1 MYINNNFNDNLK
13 DTLTNSETIKYFTQ
27 YKSGDL
33 KARELLIEHNLR
45 LVLDYLHKYIYTS
58 YNSNDME
65 DLVSVGAIGLI
76 KAVDTFDIS
85 KNKQFSSYAYM
96 CIKNEVLM
104 SLRKRKRHLSCLSL
118 DAPVNENDNKILTIN
133 DMINSKEISIQEYLE
148 RQENIERI
156 IEILNKE
163 SERNK
168 AIFKSYFGIP
178 PYVEKSKYEL
188 SKIYNIHKYTIS
200 KIIKNILLTIKKQL
214 ELEEKLGRKLTL

>member
-133 DMINSKEISIQEYLE
+133 DMINSKEISIEEYLE
-148 RQENIERI
+148 SQENIERI